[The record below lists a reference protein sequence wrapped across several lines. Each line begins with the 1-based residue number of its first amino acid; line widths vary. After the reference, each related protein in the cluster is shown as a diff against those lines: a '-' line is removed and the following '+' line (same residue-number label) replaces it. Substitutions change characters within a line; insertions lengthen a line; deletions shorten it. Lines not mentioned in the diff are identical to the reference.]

1 MTVIWYHETKEA
13 PDFDARIAI
22 CDEDGTWAYM
32 SEIEALEEENKQ
44 LKAEIQKLKEALKW
58 NQLKFI
64 WCENLRILKK

>member
-32 SEIEALEEENKQ
+32 NEIEDLEKENQ
-44 LKAEIQKLKEALKW
+44 LLKAEIQKLKGSIK
-58 NQLKFI
+58 
-64 WCENLRILKK
+64 

>member
-44 LKAEIQKLKEALKW
+44 LKAEIQKLKEALKC

-64 WCENLRILKK
+64 WYENLRILKK